1 MRRGNRGAIVASL
14 TRMGTRGG
22 VTAVVVLVL
31 LVLTV
36 SVTHPAHLF

>member
-1 MRRGNRGAIVASL
+1 MASL

-36 SVTHPAHLF
+36 SVTHPAHLFSRAGGHLHV